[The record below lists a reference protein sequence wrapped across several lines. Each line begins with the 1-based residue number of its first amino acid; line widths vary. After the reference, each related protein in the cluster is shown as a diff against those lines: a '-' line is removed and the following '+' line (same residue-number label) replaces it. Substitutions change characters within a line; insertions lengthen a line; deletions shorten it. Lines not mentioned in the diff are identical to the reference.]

1 MNIIYENHICE
12 LRDEELYKSRSSIE
26 ATYAVA
32 NREPEKNIFPYK
44 PEFVFFSGFLFA
56 TA

>member
-12 LRDEELYKSRSSIE
+12 LPDEELYKKRSSIE
-26 ATYAVA
+26 AMQLQ

>member
-1 MNIIYENHICE
+1 MNIIYENHMQ
-12 LRDEELYKSRSSIE
+12 DEELYKSRSSIE

-32 NREPEKNIFPYK
+32 NREPERNIFPYK